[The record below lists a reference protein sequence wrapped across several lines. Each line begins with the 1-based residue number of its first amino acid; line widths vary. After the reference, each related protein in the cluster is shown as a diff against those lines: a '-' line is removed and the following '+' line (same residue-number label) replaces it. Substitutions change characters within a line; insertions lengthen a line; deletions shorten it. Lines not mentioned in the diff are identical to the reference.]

1 MTKNTQ
7 VIDFSMRKQ
16 PVQQRS
22 KALVAALLD
31 ATARLLVT
39 IGYIA
44 ITTNKVAEK
53 AGVGIGSLYEYFP
66 NKESLVAALIE
77 RNSMEI
83 VKEIQ
88 LGMERAL
95 QKPHEEALR
104 FWLEKMVDALDER
117 RDEVRV
123 VIFEVPFLRQMPL
136 LETMPKTLMNVAF
149 SAHKR
154 ANDRVQFTYPKAAV
168 YHLTSMVSAAIIN
181 MVVHPPKHIPRE
193 ILLDELAELILRA
206 MEGASL
212 GNPRVS

>member
-1 MTKNTQ
+1 MVKNTQ
-7 VIDFSMRKQ
+7 VIDFAMRKQ

-39 IGYIA
+39 IGYTP

-77 RNSMEI
+77 RDSLEIVGKIQLSME
-83 VKEIQ
+83 
-88 LGMERAL
+88 LAL
-95 QKPHEEALR
+95 EKPHEEALR

-117 RDEVRV
+117 RDEVKV

-136 LETMPKTLMNVAF
+136 LETMRKMLMNVTFA
-149 SAHKR
+149 AHQR
-154 ANDRVQFTYPKAAV
+154 ADERVHFTYPKAAL

-181 MVVHPPKHIPRE
+181 MVVHPPQHLSRE
-193 ILLDELAELILRA
+193 VLLDELTELILRA
-206 MEGASL
+206 MG
-212 GNPRVS
+212 

>member
-1 MTKNTQ
+1 VTKNTQ

-22 KALVAALLD
+22 KALVTALLD

-83 VKEIQ
+83 VK
-88 LGMERAL
+88 
-95 QKPHEEALR
+95 K
-104 FWLEKMVDALDER
+104 F
-117 RDEVRV
+117 
-123 VIFEVPFLRQMPL
+123 
-136 LETMPKTLMNVAF
+136 N
-149 SAHKR
+149 
-154 ANDRVQFTYPKAAV
+154 
-168 YHLTSMVSAAIIN
+168 
-181 MVVHPPKHIPRE
+181 
-193 ILLDELAELILRA
+193 
-206 MEGASL
+206 
-212 GNPRVS
+212 

>member
-1 MTKNTQ
+1 MAKNTQ
-7 VIDFSMRKQ
+7 LIDFTMRKL
-16 PVQQRS
+16 PTQQRS

-39 IGYIA
+39 IGYTP

-77 RNSMEI
+77 RNALEI
-83 VKEIQ
+83 VEEIQ
-88 LGMERAL
+88 LSMEQAL
-95 QKPHEEALR
+95 EKPHEEALR

-117 RDEVRV
+117 RDEVKV

-136 LETMPKTLMNVAF
+136 LETMPKTLMSVAL
-149 SAHKR
+149 SAHQR
-154 ANDRVQFTYPKAAV
+154 ANERVKFRYPKAAI

-181 MVVHPPKHIPRE
+181 MVVHPPRNIARKV
-193 ILLDELAELILRA
+193 LLDELAELILRA
-206 MEGASL
+206 MDGTS
-212 GNPRVS
+212 GG